1 MSTLWMLIGV
11 PASGK
16 SSWLAKQ
23 SWDWSRTQLLST
35 DAIIDRE
42 ASAQGKTYGEVFSS
56 VIKQATAEMNANLRR
71 AVKHDMDIVWDQT
84 NLSVKARAG
93 KLAQIPDHYH
103 KIAVFFLTP
112 SDAELRRRLASRP
125 GKTIPANVIMGMKSQ
140 LEMPTK
146 SEGFDQ
152 VIVVS

>member
-1 MSTLWMLIGV
+1 MLIGV
-11 PASGK
+11 PSSGK

-23 SWDWSRTQLLST
+23 SWDWSRTQLVST

-42 ASAQGKTYGEVFSS
+42 ASAQGKTYSEVFSS
-56 VIKQATAEMNANLRR
+56 VIKQATAEMNDNLRR
-71 AVKHDMDIVWDQT
+71 AIKHDMDILWDQT
-84 NLSVKARAG
+84 NLTAKARAG
-93 KLAQIPDHYH
+93 KLGQIPDHYH
-103 KIAVFFLTP
+103 KIAVFFPTP
-112 SDAELRRRLASRP
+112 GDAELKRRLASRP

-140 LEMPTK
+140 LQQPSE